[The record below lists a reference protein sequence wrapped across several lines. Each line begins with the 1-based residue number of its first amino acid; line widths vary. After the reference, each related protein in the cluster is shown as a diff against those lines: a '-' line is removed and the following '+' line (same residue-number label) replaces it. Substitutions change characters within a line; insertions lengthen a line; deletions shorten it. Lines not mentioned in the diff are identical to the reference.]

1 MISREDKQT
10 AVSLIREAVESG
22 ARKWKACE
30 VLEINVRTCRRWER
44 GAVEDGRK
52 GAEKTVVRKLTPEE
66 RQEVIDV
73 SCEKRFQDLSPH
85 HIVPILA
92 EEGRYIASESTFYR
106 VLRAAAMVNHREDGR
121 ARSTAGRPAE
131 LVATG
136 PNQVWSWD
144 ITWLK
149 SEVRGMYYFCYMIKD
164 IWKKDIVGWEIH
176 EQESVELAAAMFR
189 RLKLK
194 KNLRG
199 VRLHSDNGNPMK
211 GSTMIV
217 TLYNLGV
224 IPSFSRPRVSDDN
237 PYIES
242 LFKTMKYTV
251 GYPGV
256 FKDLNHAR
264 TWMADFVNWYNTE
277 HRHSAIG
284 YVTPDQRGTGKDLE
298 TYERR
303 NSVLEAAR
311 SRHPERWVNGM
322 RRWERRDVIV
332 LNPTKK
338 KLKKTENAA

>member
-1 MISREDKQT
+1 MISREDRQM
-10 AVSLIREAVESG
+10 AVFLIREAVESG

-30 VLEINVRTCRRWER
+30 VMEISVRTCRRWER
-44 GAVEDGRK
+44 GDVEDRRK

-73 SCEKRFQDLSPH
+73 SCEKRFRDLSPH

-106 VLRAAAMVNHREDGR
+106 VLRVEAMVNHREDGR
-121 ARSTAGRPAE
+121 ARSTSGKPLE

-149 SEVRGMYYFCYMIKD
+149 SEIRGLYYYCYMIKD

-176 EQESVELAAAMFR
+176 EEESVDVAAAMFR

-194 KNLRG
+194 RNLRG

-242 LFKTMKYTV
+242 LFKTMKYTA
-251 GYPGV
+251 GYPVV
-256 FKDLNHAR
+256 FKALDHAR
-264 TWMADFVNWYNTE
+264 GWMADFVNWYNTE

-284 YVTPDQRGTGKDLE
+284 YVTPAQRGTGKDLE

-303 NSVLEAAR
+303 NRVLEAAR
-311 SRHPERWVNGM
+311 SRHPERWVNRM

-332 LNPTKK
+332 LNPEKRKST
-338 KLKKTENAA
+338 KTENAA

>member
-1 MISREDKQT
+1 MIFREEKQT
-10 AVSLIREAVESG
+10 AVSLILEAVGAG

-30 VLEINVRTCRRWER
+30 VLEISVRTCRRWER
-44 GAVEDGRK
+44 GVSEDGRK
-52 GAEKTVVRKLTPEE
+52 GAQKTVFRKLTPEE

-73 SCEKRFQDLSPH
+73 SCEKRFRDLSPH

-106 VLRAAAMVNHREDGR
+106 VLRTEAMVNHREDGR
-121 ARSTAGRPAE
+121 ARSTVGKPRE

-149 SEVRGMYYFCYMIKD
+149 SEVRGLYYFCYMIKD

-176 EQESVELAAAMFR
+176 EHESVEVAAAMFR

-194 KNLRG
+194 RNLRG

-217 TLYNLGV
+217 TLFNLGV

-242 LFKTMKYTV
+242 LFKTMKYTA
-251 GYPGV
+251 GYPGT
-256 FKDLNHAR
+256 FKGLGHAR
-264 TWMADFVNWYNTE
+264 TWMADFVNWYNIE

-284 YVTPDQRGTGKDLE
+284 YVTPSQRGTGIDIE
-298 TYERR
+298 IYDRR
-303 NSVLEAAR
+303 NLVLEAAR
-311 SRHPERWVNGM
+311 SRHPERWVNEM
-322 RRWERRDVIV
+322 RRWEREDVIV
-332 LNPTKK
+332 LNPEKK
-338 KLKKTENAA
+338 ESKKTETAA

>member
-1 MISREDKQT
+1 MIPPEDRQT
-10 AVSLIREAVESG
+10 AVVLIREAVESG

-30 VLEINVRTCRRWER
+30 VLEISVSTCCRWEH
-44 GAVEDGRK
+44 DGIVDRRK
-52 GAEKTVVRKLTPEE
+52 GSVKTVVRKLTLEE
-66 RQEVIDV
+66 RREILEV
-73 SCEKRFQDLSPH
+73 SCAKRFRDLSPH

-106 VLRAAAMVNHREDGR
+106 VLRSEAMVNHREDSKR
-121 ARSTAGRPAE
+121 RSSAGQPSE

-144 ITWLK
+144 ITWLR
-149 SEVRGMYYFCYMIKD
+149 SEIRGLYYYCYMIKD
-164 IWKKDIVGWEIH
+164 IWKKDIVAWEIH
-176 EQESVELAAAMFR
+176 EHESVEVAAAMFR

-194 KNLRG
+194 RNLHG

-242 LFKTMKYTV
+242 LFKTMKYTA
-251 GYPGV
+251 GYPGT
-256 FKDLNHAR
+256 FKGLEHAR
-264 TWMADFVNWYNTE
+264 VWMADFVNWYNTE

-284 YVTPDQRGTGKDLE
+284 YVTPAQRGSGRDME
-298 TYERR
+298 IYERR
-303 NSVLEAAR
+303 NRVLEAAR

-332 LNPTKK
+332 LNPEKNKSTK
-338 KLKKTENAA
+338 TGNAA

>member
-1 MISREDKQT
+1 MISPEDRRT
-10 AVSLIREAVESG
+10 AVDLIREAVASG
-22 ARKWKACE
+22 ARKRKACE
-30 VLEINVRTCRRWER
+30 VVEISVRTCRRWER
-44 GAVEDGRK
+44 DGIVDRRK
-52 GAEKTVVRKLTPEE
+52 GSVKTVVRKLAPEE
-66 RQEVIDV
+66 RQEIIDV
-73 SCEKRFQDLSPH
+73 SCEKRFRDLSPH

-106 VLRAAAMVNHREDGR
+106 VLRSKYMVNHRENSRQCR
-121 ARSTAGRPAE
+121 AAGKPLE

-149 SEVRGMYYFCYMIKD
+149 SEVRGLYYYCYMIKD

-176 EQESVELAAAMFR
+176 EEESVEVAAAMFR

-194 KNLRG
+194 RNLRG
-199 VRLHSDNGNPMK
+199 VHLHSDNGNPMK

-242 LFKTMKYTV
+242 LFKTMKYTA

-256 FKDLNHAR
+256 FKSLDHAR
-264 TWMADFVNWYNTE
+264 EWMAGFVNWYNTE

-284 YVTPDQRGTGKDLE
+284 YVTPAQRGSGVDLE
-298 TYERR
+298 IYKRR
-303 NSVLEAAR
+303 NQVIEAAR
-311 SRHPERWVNGM
+311 AEHPERWVNGV
-322 RRWERRDVIV
+322 RKWNRKDVIV
-332 LNPTKK
+332 LNPKK
-338 KLKKTENAA
+338 EQSSNAA

>member
-1 MISREDKQT
+1 MISREDRQT
-10 AVSLIREAVESG
+10 AVFLIREAVESG

-30 VLEINVRTCRRWER
+30 VMEISVRTCRRWER
-44 GAVEDGRK
+44 GDVEDGRK
-52 GAEKTVVRKLTPEE
+52 GAARAVVRKLTPEE
-66 RQEVIDV
+66 RQEIIDV
-73 SCEKRFQDLSPH
+73 SCEKRFRDLSPH

-106 VLRAAAMVNHREDGR
+106 VLRDEAMMNHRADSRPRG
-121 ARSTAGRPAE
+121 AAGKPLE

-149 SEVRGMYYFCYMIKD
+149 SEVRGLYYYCYMIKD

-176 EQESVELAAAMFR
+176 EQESVEVAAAMFR

-194 KNLRG
+194 RDLRG

-242 LFKTMKYTV
+242 LFKTMKYTA
-251 GYPGV
+251 GYPGT
-256 FKDLNHAR
+256 FKGLEHAR
-264 TWMADFVNWYNTE
+264 AWMADFVNWYNTE

-284 YVTPDQRGTGKDLE
+284 YVTPAHRGSGRDLE
-298 TYERR
+298 IYERR
-303 NSVLEAAR
+303 NCVLEAAR
-311 SRHPERWVNGM
+311 SRHPERWVSGI
-322 RRWERRDVIV
+322 RKWERRDVIV
-332 LNPTKK
+332 LNQEKK
-338 KLKKTENAA
+338 KSTKTENAA

>member
-1 MISREDKQT
+1 MISPEDRRT
-10 AVSLIREAVESG
+10 AVGLIREAVFSG

-44 GAVEDGRK
+44 DGLVDRRK
-52 GAEKTVVRKLTPEE
+52 GSVKTVVRKLTPEE

-73 SCEKRFQDLSPH
+73 SCEKRFRDLSPH

-106 VLRAAAMVNHREDGR
+106 VLRSESMVNHRENSKQ
-121 ARSTAGRPAE
+121 RSTAGKPQE

-149 SEVRGMYYFCYMIKD
+149 SEVRGIYYYCYMIKD

-176 EQESVELAAAMFR
+176 EEESVEVAAAMFR

-194 KNLRG
+194 RNLRG
-199 VRLHSDNGNPMK
+199 VHLHSDNGNPMK

-242 LFKTMKYTV
+242 LFKTMKYTT

-256 FKDLNHAR
+256 FKSLDHAR
-264 TWMADFVNWYNTE
+264 GWMADFVNWYNTE

-284 YVTPDQRGTGKDLE
+284 YVTPAQRGSGEDMKI
-298 TYERR
+298 YERR
-303 NSVLEAAR
+303 NWVVEAAR
-311 SRHPERWVNGM
+311 SEHPERWVHGV
-322 RRWERRDVIV
+322 RQWKRKDVII
-332 LNPTKK
+332 LNPKK
-338 KLKKTENAA
+338 EQSSNAA